1 MRIVKRITNP
11 EKSETLFMASL
22 AVVIIILG
30 CAALQ
35 YFKGTFVKAFAMIII
50 AICASVVAFSY
61 FEVLANLIIN
71 RGNDGSMLSL
81 VPWAQTLCFILL
93 FVVTFGVLQTGAIF
107 VMRHPVDLGFLPER
121 IGRVVCGIILGF
133 MISGLLLTA
142 LQMAPLPLSYPYQRF
157 DPARL
162 DIDNP
167 SGPLLNADGF
177 ATGLFGII
185 SNGSLSGKN
194 SFKTIHTSYLDQL
207 FLNRFLGDASGV
219 SGVYPAIEVPKPG
232 VWPASE
238 AVKKQVDSFVS
249 ELRTRGGKVAYEP
262 GGKSVAIPISTNKAY
277 NPTIVRVGVKKRA
290 IKREAKLDGGVFT
303 PSQLRLICTRKTGE
317 AVNAYPIGYLKT
329 KDEIPTSPEIKLAT
343 GDIEGSAR
351 YIDFVFCVPSGFDPA
366 LVEFKLNSIVEIPT
380 GAIVT
385 TDQAPAAMPF
395 SYSASAPQS
404 NSNTQSPPRTQ
415 SQPQQQQQ
423 ARPERRGLSDIS
435 RSVVGD
441 ELDE

>member
-1 MRIVKRITNP
+1 
-11 EKSETLFMASL
+11 MASL
-22 AVVIIILG
+22 VVLIIILG

-50 AICASVVAFSY
+50 AICSSVVAFGY
-61 FEVLANLIIN
+61 FEILANLIIS

-93 FVVTFGVLQTGAIF
+93 FVVTFGILQTGAVF
-107 VMRHPVDLGFLPER
+107 VIRHPVDLGFLPEH

-133 MISGLLLTA
+133 IISGLLLTA
-142 LQMAPLPLSYPYQRF
+142 LQMGPLPLSYPYQRF

-162 DIDNP
+162 NPDNP
-167 SGPLLNADGF
+167 SGVLLNADGF
-177 ATGLFGII
+177 ATGLFGLI

-194 SFKTIHTSYLDQL
+194 SFKTLHPSYLDQL

-238 AVKKQVDSFVS
+238 AVRKKVDSFVS
-249 ELRTRGGKVAYEP
+249 ELRTRGGKVAYET
-262 GGKSVAIPISTNKAY
+262 GGKSVALPISTKENY
-277 NPTIVRVGVKKRA
+277 NPTIVRVGIKKRA
-290 IKREAKLDGGVFT
+290 IKREAKVNGGVFT
-303 PSQLRLICTRKTGE
+303 PSQLRLICTRSTGE
-317 AVNAYPIGYLKT
+317 AVNTYPMGYLKA
-329 KDEIPTSPEIKLAT
+329 KDEIQISPEIKLET
-343 GDIEGSAR
+343 KNIEGSTR
-351 YIDFVFCVPSGFDPA
+351 YIDFVFCVPSGYDPA

-385 TDQAPAAMPF
+385 ADQAPAVSPF
-395 SYSASAPQS
+395 SYSPSAPKS
-404 NSNTQSPPRTQ
+404 NAQRPPRTK
-415 SQPQQQQQ
+415 SQPQQQQ
-423 ARPERRGLSDIS
+423 ARPRRRGLSDIS